1 MALPA
6 QYFQK
11 LVESCPDIIISVDKQ
26 GTITFYNDGA
36 RQNLGFSY
44 EEVLGKNVL
53 EIYPSLDEARRVM
66 AAMRANNAD
75 GKGHVRNFETVFKTK
90 KGEKIPVAI
99 SASITYDEQGDE
111 IGSIGFAKDIREI
124 RRRDQLVTLAEVAIG
139 VSHEI
144 NNSLEVVVNQIEMLR
159 NYVGRAAT
167 DEDYLVESERL
178 DSLVSQVEK
187 IQDITGRISQ
197 MADEGEYGT
206 KEYLNGKMMADLHVD
221 EGAKPCERPKAD
233 ARYPLSGLRV
243 LVVDDDARICESL
256 KDLLEEEH
264 CCIETAPSGVHAMDC
279 LGRQP
284 FDLILSDV
292 VMPDMDGYE
301 LYKAVKSNSPEL
313 PVVLM
318 TAFNYD
324 KDHIIKRSCLEG
336 LQGVI
341 FKKPVNPAM
350 LKKILL
356 QQCRPDQ
363 AAQNSAK
370 SSTSAASSTS
380 QKAQQS

>member
-1 MALPA
+1 MALPV

-11 LVESCPDIIISVDKQ
+11 LVESCPDIIIAVDKQ

-44 EEVLGKNVL
+44 DEVLGKNVL
-53 EIYPSLDEARRVM
+53 EIYPSLAEARKVM
-66 AAMRANNAD
+66 AAMRANSAD
-75 GKGHVRNFETVFKTK
+75 TKGHVRNFETVFKTK

-99 SASITYDEQGDE
+99 SASITYDESGDE
-111 IGSIGFAKDIREI
+111 TGSIGFAKDIREI

-139 VSHEI
+139 VSHEV
-144 NNSLEVVVNQIEMLR
+144 NNALEVLVNQIEMLR
-159 NYVGRAAT
+159 KYVGRAAN
-167 DEDYLVESERL
+167 DEDFLVESERL
-178 DSLVSQVEK
+178 DSLASQVEK
-187 IQDITGRISQ
+187 IQGITGRISQ
-197 MADEGEYGT
+197 MAEEGEYGT
-206 KEYLNGKMMADLHVD
+206 QEYLDGKLMTDLRVN
-221 EGAKPCERPKAD
+221 ESGQPCDRPKPT

-243 LVVDDDARICESL
+243 LVVDDDPGVCESL
-256 KDLLEEEH
+256 KEFLEDGR
-264 CCIETAPSGVHAMDC
+264 CCIETGPSGAHAVKA
-279 LGRQP
+279 LGCQQ
-284 FDLILSDV
+284 FDLVLSDV

-301 LYKAVKSNSPEL
+301 LYQTVKRQTPKL

-350 LKKILL
+350 LKKIVL
-356 QQCRPDQ
+356 QQCRPEQ
-363 AAQNSAK
+363 AEQNSA
-370 SSTSAASSTS
+370 TPAPASSIS
-380 QKAQQS
+380 KQSSNRE

>member
-11 LVESCPDIIISVDKQ
+11 LVESCPDIIISVDTQ

-44 EEVLGKNVL
+44 DEVLGKNVL
-53 EIYPSLDEARRVM
+53 EIYPSREEARRVM
-66 AAMRANNAD
+66 TAMRTND
-75 GKGHVRNFETVFKTK
+75 GEAQGRITNFETVFKTK

-99 SASITYDEQGDE
+99 SASITYDDQGNE
-111 IGSIGFAKDIREI
+111 IGSIGFAKDIRAI
-124 RRRDQLVTLAEVAIG
+124 RRRDQLVTLGEIAIG
-139 VSHEI
+139 LSHEI
-144 NNSLEVVVNQIEMLR
+144 NNSLEVLVNQTEMLR
-159 NYVGRAAT
+159 KFAT
-167 DEDYLVESERL
+167 RVASDEDFIVESDRL
-178 DSLVSQVEK
+178 DSVASQLKK

-197 MADEGEYGT
+197 MAEEGEYGT
-206 KEYLNGKMMADLHVD
+206 KEYLNGKMMTDLRVD
-221 EGAKPCERPKAD
+221 GEPKPCERPNAD
-233 ARYPLSGLRV
+233 ERFPLSGLKV
-243 LVVDDDARICESL
+243 LVVDDDANICQSL
-256 KDLLEEEH
+256 KDLLEAER
-264 CCIETAPSGVHAMDC
+264 CCIETAASGVFAMEW
-279 LGRQP
+279 LGRER
-284 FDLILSDV
+284 FDLVLSDV

-301 LYKAVKSNSPEL
+301 LYQTVKKNTPYL

-350 LKKILL
+350 LKKVVL
-356 QQCRPDQ
+356 QQCRPNQ
-363 AAQNSAK
+363 AVVNGSPQP
-370 SSTSAASSTS
+370 
-380 QKAQQS
+380 KANEQVS

>member
-11 LVESCPDIIISVDKQ
+11 LVESCPDIIISVDKH
-26 GTITFYNDGA
+26 GMITFYNDGA

-90 KGEKIPVAI
+90 RGEKIPVAI
-99 SASITYDEQGDE
+99 SASITYDDQGNE

-139 VSHEI
+139 VSHEV

-159 NYVGRAAT
+159 RYVGRAAS

-178 DSLVSQVEK
+178 DSLSSQVEK

-206 KEYLNGKMMADLHVD
+206 TEYLNGKMMADLHVD
-221 EGAKPCERPKAD
+221 EAKPCERPKAD

-256 KDLLEEEH
+256 KDLLEGER
-264 CCIETAPSGVHAMDC
+264 CCIETAPSGARAVEW
-279 LGRQP
+279 LERQP
-284 FDLILSDV
+284 FDLVLSDV

-301 LYKAVKSNSPEL
+301 LYQTVKESTPKL

-341 FKKPVNPAM
+341 FKKPVNPAL

-356 QQCRPDQ
+356 QQCRPEQ
-363 AAQNSAK
+363 AAERSAP
-370 SSTSAASSTS
+370 STLSR
-380 QKAQQS
+380 KPN

>member
-1 MALPA
+1 
-6 QYFQK
+6 
-11 LVESCPDIIISVDKQ
+11 
-26 GTITFYNDGA
+26 
-36 RQNLGFSY
+36 
-44 EEVLGKNVL
+44 
-53 EIYPSLDEARRVM
+53 
-66 AAMRANNAD
+66 
-75 GKGHVRNFETVFKTK
+75 
-90 KGEKIPVAI
+90 VAI
-99 SASITYDEQGDE
+99 SASITYDDQGNE

-124 RRRDQLVTLAEVAIG
+124 RRRDQLVTLAELAIG

-144 NNSLEVVVNQIEMLR
+144 NNSLEVVVNQIDMLR
-159 NYVGRAAT
+159 KYVGRAAS

-206 KEYLNGKMMADLHVD
+206 KEYLNGKMMADLHVA
-221 EGAKPCERPKAD
+221 EAKPCDRRKKD

-243 LVVDDDARICESL
+243 LIVDDDAHICDSL
-256 KDLLEEEH
+256 KDVLEGEQ
-264 CCIETAPSGVHAMDC
+264 CCIETAVSGIHAMDW
-279 LGRQP
+279 LRREP
-284 FDLILSDV
+284 FDLVLSDV

-301 LYKAVKSNSPEL
+301 LYKNVKCAFPHL

-356 QQCRPDQ
+356 QQCRPEQ
-363 AAQNSAK
+363 NASPAAQV
-370 SSTSAASSTS
+370 STPPDATS
-380 QKAQQS
+380 ERKVPRE

>member
-11 LVESCPDIIISVDKQ
+11 LVESCPDIIISVDKR

-36 RQNLGFSY
+36 CQNLGFSY
-44 EEVLGKNVL
+44 DEVLGKNVT
-53 EIYPSLDEARRVM
+53 EIYPSREEARRVM
-66 AAMRANNAD
+66 AAMRADNSD
-75 GKGHVRNFETVFKTK
+75 GKGRVRNFETVFKTK

-99 SASITYDEQGDE
+99 SASITYDDQGNE

-139 VSHEI
+139 LSHEI
-144 NNSLEVVVNQIEMLR
+144 NNSLEVLVNQIEMLR
-159 NYVGRAAT
+159 QYVGRAAS
-167 DEDYLVESERL
+167 DEDYLVETERL
-178 DSLVSQVEK
+178 DSLASQVEK
-187 IQDITGRISQ
+187 IQDITGRIGQ

-206 KEYLNGKMMADLHVD
+206 KEYLNGKMMTDLARS
-221 EGAKPCERPKAD
+221 ESGKPCARPKAD
-233 ARYPLSGLRV
+233 ARHPLSGLKV
-243 LVVDDDARICESL
+243 LVVDDDAKICESL
-256 KDLLEEEH
+256 KELLEGER
-264 CCIETAPSGVHAMDC
+264 CCIETAPSGVHAMAC
-279 LGRQP
+279 LESQP
-284 FDLILSDV
+284 FDLVLSDV

-301 LYKAVKSNSPEL
+301 LYKAVKEKMPKL

-324 KDHIIKRSCLEG
+324 KDHIIKRSCLAG

-356 QQCRPDQ
+356 QQCRPEHVEPT
-363 AAQNSAK
+363 SFPSPP
-370 SSTSAASSTS
+370 SSRVH
-380 QKAQQS
+380 KPD

>member
-36 RQNLGFSY
+36 CQNLGFSY
-44 EEVLGKNVL
+44 DEVLGKNVL
-53 EIYPSLDEARRVM
+53 EIYPTLEEARKVM
-66 AAMRANNAD
+66 AAMRANSGN
-75 GKGHVRNFETVFKTK
+75 GKGRVRNFETVFKTK
-90 KGEKIPVAI
+90 KGERIPVAI
-99 SASITYDEQGDE
+99 SASITYDEQGNE

-139 VSHEI
+139 LSHEI
-144 NNSLEVVVNQIEMLR
+144 NNSLEVLVNQIEMLR
-159 NYVGRAAT
+159 KYVGRAAN

-178 DSLVSQVEK
+178 DSLASQVEK

-206 KEYLNGKMMADLHVD
+206 KEYLNGKMMTDL
-221 EGAKPCERPKAD
+221 GASESATPCARPKPD
-233 ARYPLSGLRV
+233 ARYPLSGLKV
-243 LVVDDDARICESL
+243 LVVDDDAAICQSL
-256 KDLLEEEH
+256 RDLLEGER
-264 CCIETAPSGVHAMDC
+264 CCIETAPSGVHAIAC
-279 LGRQP
+279 LDRQQ
-284 FDLILSDV
+284 FDLVLSDV

-301 LYKAVKSNSPEL
+301 LYQTVKDRTPRL

-341 FKKPVNPAM
+341 FKKPVNPAL

-356 QQCRPDQ
+356 QQCRPEKVEQDSVPPVPSHQ
-363 AAQNSAK
+363 IHK
-370 SSTSAASSTS
+370 RD
-380 QKAQQS
+380 